1 MESEMDTDRSLVE
14 RYRKRAEEIR
24 SCAACVASPEDRAT
38 LLEFADE
45 CDLAAIA
52 QEIRLQINQSRH

>member
-1 MESEMDTDRSLVE
+1 MENNSSLAE

-24 SCAACVASPEDRAT
+24 SCAACVVRAEDRAT

-52 QEIRLQINQSRH
+52 QEIRLQTKEPTH